1 MRIIMNPEIKSKLKE
16 GRPHGTSSFPCGI
29 YRTQST
35 QKGILVKHH
44 WHEEIEM
51 IHFLKGHF
59 RLLVNMESYEIKEE
73 CIFFINPGE
82 LHGIISESKSLKEE
96 HAIVFQPGLLSFDA
110 YDSAQMYLINPLKN
124 NKLSFPRCIQPDH
137 PSYSSI
143 LECFIN
149 VTDSFGGE
157 EGLEQQEDVF
167 EAVISQ
173 LQIKASLLKML
184 ATLYQFHLYSDSHRN
199 TDTRVELIK
208 TSITFIRNHY
218 REKIYIRDLASL
230 ANMNEQYFCRFF
242 KKALGRTPTEY
253 INDYRIRKAITLLET
268 TDLPV
273 MNICLDSGFFNL
285 GNFLKIFRK
294 YTGTTP
300 LQYRKEKSK

>member
-1 MRIIMNPEIKSKLKE
+1 MNPEIKSKLKE

-29 YRTQST
+29 YRTQT
-35 QKGILVKHH
+35 AQKGMIVKHH

-51 IHFLKGHF
+51 IHFIKGHF
-59 RLLVNMESYEIKEE
+59 RLLVNMESYEIKDE

-82 LHGIISESKSLKEE
+82 LHGIISESKTLNEE
-96 HAIVFQPGLLSFDA
+96 HAIVFQPGLLSFEA
-110 YDSAQMYLINPLKN
+110 YDSAQMYLINPLKS
-124 NKLSFPRCIQPDH
+124 KALSFPRCLHPDH
-137 PSYSSI
+137 PSYASI
-143 LECFIN
+143 LDCFTS
-149 VTDSFGGE
+149 VTDSFGREDDPG
-157 EGLEQQEDVF
+157 QQGDVAK
-167 EAVISQ
+167 AVISQ
-173 LQIKASLLKML
+173 LQIKAALLKML
-184 ATLYQFHLYSDSHRN
+184 ATLFQYHLYSDSHRN
-199 TDTRVELIK
+199 TDKRVELIK
-208 TSITFIRNHY
+208 ESITFIRNHY

-253 INDYRIRKAITLLET
+253 INDYRIRNAISLLET

-273 MNICLDSGFFNL
+273 MSICLDSGFFNL

-294 YTGTTP
+294 YTSTTP

>member
-1 MRIIMNPEIKSKLKE
+1 MNPEIKSKLKE

-29 YRTQST
+29 YRTQSA
-35 QKGILVKHH
+35 QKGIIVKHH
-44 WHEEIEM
+44 WHEEIEI
-51 IHFLKGHF
+51 IHFIKGDF

-73 CIFFINPGE
+73 CIFFVNPGE
-82 LHGIISESKSLKEE
+82 LHGIISESKSFNEE
-96 HAIVFQPGLLSFDA
+96 HAIVFQPGLLSFEA
-110 YDSAQMYLINPLKN
+110 YDSAQMYLLNPLKN
-124 NKLSFPRCIQPDH
+124 NELSFPRCLYPDH
-137 PSYSSI
+137 PAYASV
-143 LECFIN
+143 LDCFTN
-149 VTDSFGGE
+149 VTDSFERE
-157 EGLEQQEDVF
+157 EGLEMQGEVGRT
-167 EAVISQ
+167 VISQ
-173 LQIKASLLKML
+173 LQIKSSLIKML
-184 ATLYQFHLYSDSHRN
+184 AVLYKFRLFSDSYRD

-230 ANMNEQYFCRFF
+230 VNMNEQYFCRFF

-253 INDYRIRKAITLLET
+253 IYDYRIRKAISLLET

-285 GNFLKIFRK
+285 GNFLKIFRR

-300 LQYRKEKSK
+300 LRYRKEKSK

>member
-1 MRIIMNPEIKSKLKE
+1 MRIIMNPEIKSRLKE

-29 YRTQST
+29 YRTQSV
-35 QKGILVKHH
+35 QKGMIVKHH

-51 IHFLKGHF
+51 IHFIKGHF
-59 RLLVNMESYEIKEE
+59 RLLVNMESYEIHDE

-82 LHGIISESKSLKEE
+82 LHGIISESKSFNEE
-96 HAIVFQPGLLSFDA
+96 HAIVFQPGLLSFEA

-124 NKLSFPRCIQPDH
+124 QELSFPRCLYPDH
-137 PSYSSI
+137 PSYASI
-143 LECFIN
+143 LDCFTD

-157 EGLEQQEDVF
+157 EGLEQQGDVAG
-167 EAVISQ
+167 AVITQ

-184 ATLYQFHLYSDSHRN
+184 ATLFQFRLYSDSHRS

-208 TSITFIRNHY
+208 ASITFIRNHY

-242 KKALGRTPTEY
+242 KRAIGRTPTEY
-253 INDYRIRKAITLLET
+253 INDYRIRKAISLLDT
-268 TDLPV
+268 TNLPV
-273 MNICLDSGFFNL
+273 MSICLDSGFFNL
-285 GNFLKIFRK
+285 GNFLKIFRR

>member
-1 MRIIMNPEIKSKLKE
+1 MNPEIKSKLKE

-29 YRTQST
+29 YRTQSA
-35 QKGILVKHH
+35 QKGMIVKHH

-59 RLLVNMESYEIKEE
+59 RLLVNMESYEIQEE
-73 CIFFINPGE
+73 CIYFINPGE
-82 LHGIISESKSLKEE
+82 LHGIISESKSYHEE
-96 HAIVFQPGLLSFDA
+96 HAIVFQPGILSFET
-110 YDSAQMYLINPLKN
+110 YDSAQMYLINPLRN
-124 NKLSFPRCIQPDH
+124 QELSFPRCLQPDH
-137 PSYSSI
+137 PSYASI
-143 LECFIN
+143 LACFTS
-149 VTDSFGGE
+149 VTDFFGE
-157 EGLEQQEDVF
+157 EELPVMEGGTA

-173 LQIKASLLKML
+173 LHIKASLLKML
-184 ATLYQFHLYSDSHRN
+184 AILFQFHLYSDSHRN
-199 TDTRVELIK
+199 TDARVELIK
-208 TSITFIRNHY
+208 ASMIFIRNHY

-253 INDYRIRKAITLLET
+253 INDYRIRKAISLLET

-285 GNFLKIFRK
+285 GNFLKIFRR

>member
-1 MRIIMNPEIKSKLKE
+1 MNPEIKSRLKE
-16 GRPHGTSSFPCGI
+16 GRPHGTNSFPCGI
-29 YRTQST
+29 YRTQSV
-35 QKGILVKHH
+35 QKGMIVKHH

-51 IHFLKGHF
+51 IHFIKGHF
-59 RLLVNMESYEIKEE
+59 RLLVNMESYEIHDE

-82 LHGIISESKSLKEE
+82 LHGIISESKSFNEE
-96 HAIVFQPGLLSFDA
+96 HAIVFQPGLLSFEA

-124 NKLSFPRCIQPDH
+124 QELSFPRCLYPDH
-137 PSYSSI
+137 PSYASI
-143 LECFIN
+143 LDCFTD

-157 EGLEQQEDVF
+157 EGLEQQGDVAG
-167 EAVISQ
+167 AVISQ

-184 ATLYQFHLYSDSHRN
+184 ATLFQFHLYSDSHRS

-208 TSITFIRNHY
+208 ASITFIRNHY

-242 KKALGRTPTEY
+242 KRAIGRTPTEY
-253 INDYRIRKAITLLET
+253 INDYRIRKAISLLET
-268 TDLPV
+268 TNLPV
-273 MNICLDSGFFNL
+273 MSICLDSGFFNL
-285 GNFLKIFRK
+285 GNFLKIFRR

>member
-1 MRIIMNPEIKSKLKE
+1 MRIIMNSEKKSKLKE
-16 GRPHGTSSFPCGI
+16 GRLHGTSSFPCGI

-35 QKGILVKHH
+35 QMGMIVKHH
-44 WHEEIEM
+44 WHEEIEI
-51 IHFLKGHF
+51 IHFIKGNF
-59 RLLVNMESYEIKEE
+59 RLLVNMESYEIKDE

-82 LHGIISESKSLKEE
+82 LHGIISESKTLNEE
-96 HAIVFQPGLLSFDA
+96 YAIVFQPGLLSFET

-124 NKLSFPRCIQPDH
+124 NKLSFPRYLYPDH
-137 PSYSSI
+137 PSYAFI
-143 LECFIN
+143 LDCFIN
-149 VTDSFGGE
+149 VTDSFIRGE
-157 EGLEQQEDVF
+157 GQEPQGAAS
-167 EAVISQ
+167 EAVVFQ

-184 ATLYQFHLYSDSHRN
+184 AVLFQFRLYSDSHRN

-208 TSITFIRNHY
+208 ASITFIRSHY

-253 INDYRIRKAITLLET
+253 INDYRIRNAISLLET

>member
-1 MRIIMNPEIKSKLKE
+1 MRIIMNPEIKSRLKE

-29 YRTQST
+29 YRTQSV
-35 QKGILVKHH
+35 QKGMIVKHH

-51 IHFLKGHF
+51 IHFIKGHF
-59 RLLVNMESYEIKEE
+59 RLLVNMESYEIHDE

-82 LHGIISESKSLKEE
+82 LHGIISESKSFNEE
-96 HAIVFQPGLLSFDA
+96 HAIVFRPGLLSFEA

-124 NKLSFPRCIQPDH
+124 QELSFPRCLYPDH
-137 PSYSSI
+137 PSYASI
-143 LECFIN
+143 LDCFTD

-157 EGLEQQEDVF
+157 EGLEQQGDVAG
-167 EAVISQ
+167 AVITQ

-184 ATLYQFHLYSDSHRN
+184 ATLFQFRLYSDSHRS

-208 TSITFIRNHY
+208 ASITFIRNHY

-242 KKALGRTPTEY
+242 KRAIGRTPTEY
-253 INDYRIRKAITLLET
+253 INDYRIRKAISLLET
-268 TDLPV
+268 TNLPV
-273 MNICLDSGFFNL
+273 MSICLDSGFFNL
-285 GNFLKIFRK
+285 GNFLKIFRR